1 MEVTKISQASITD
14 ACEIP
19 FFDMK
24 VQAGSP
30 SPADG
35 HMCNRLDLNRHLIK
49 NPNATFFVQVTG
61 ESMIDAGIKENDL
74 LVVDRA
80 IEATNN
86 KIVITAITILLLL
99 GSINLS
105 TISKSFSYIPAS
117 TIDSPVTC
125 TKKVV
130 LGFLIKC
137 LFISSFIKVV
147 LSTAAGAPA

>member
-1 MEVTKISQASITD
+1 MEVTKISQALITD

-86 KIVITAITILLLL
+86 KIVIAVVNNEFTVKRLKI
-99 GSINLS
+99 INNEAFLMPENPKFLP
-105 TISKSFSYIPAS
+105 IKMEEGSYIWGV
-117 TIDSPVTC
+117 VTSVIQ
-125 TKKVV
+125 K
-130 LGFLIKC
+130 F
-137 LFISSFIKVV
+137 
-147 LSTAAGAPA
+147 

>member
-1 MEVTKISQASITD
+1 MKVTKISQASITD
-14 ACEIP
+14 ECEIP

-86 KIVITAITILLLL
+86 KIVIAVVNNEFTVKRLKI
-99 GSINLS
+99 INNEAFLMPEN
-105 TISKSFSYIPAS
+105 TKFLPIKMEEGSYIWGV
-117 TIDSPVTC
+117 VTSVIQ
-125 TKKVV
+125 K
-130 LGFLIKC
+130 F
-137 LFISSFIKVV
+137 
-147 LSTAAGAPA
+147 

>member
-14 ACEIP
+14 ECEIP

-86 KIVITAITILLLL
+86 KIVIAVVNNEFTVKRLKI
-99 GSINLS
+99 INNEAFLMPEN
-105 TISKSFSYIPAS
+105 TKFLPIKMEEGSYIWGV
-117 TIDSPVTC
+117 VTSVIQ
-125 TKKVV
+125 K
-130 LGFLIKC
+130 F
-137 LFISSFIKVV
+137 
-147 LSTAAGAPA
+147 